1 MAQQEDAVMHSNE
14 TEPTG
19 NSEKAVTAEGTSQ
32 APETGREE
40 ATSHAELMVTIEGL
54 QAELD
59 GYKERYLRLGAEM
72 ENIRRRATKD
82 LESAHKFGLE
92 KIAGELLPVRDSLEL
107 GLKAAEG
114 DQVEIAK
121 VAEGMALTLRLLA
134 GLMEKFAIREI
145 NPLNEKFNPEQHQAM
160 AMQPADGV
168 EPNTVVAVYQKGYLL
183 NERLLRPAM
192 VVVAK
197 GSANSDSGVK
207 VDELA

>member
-114 DQVEIAK
+114 TPSTKNLIPSSTRRWRCNPPTV
-121 VAEGMALTLRLLA
+121 LSPTRWLRSTRRV
-134 GLMEKFAIREI
+134 I
-145 NPLNEKFNPEQHQAM
+145 
-160 AMQPADGV
+160 
-168 EPNTVVAVYQKGYLL
+168 Y
-183 NERLLRPAM
+183 
-192 VVVAK
+192 
-197 GSANSDSGVK
+197 
-207 VDELA
+207 